1 MQVLA
6 TWVKTFC
13 RSIAQWRHSNTATR
27 IRFAFVT
34 FRGKLALFGI
44 SKFKYEKKNE
54 MDSGSNSKITQM
66 AY

>member
-1 MQVLA
+1 MTSFQYCYQNP
-6 TWVKTFC
+6 FC
-13 RSIAQWRHSNTATR
+13 FR
-27 IRFAFVT
+27 T

-54 MDSGSNSKITQM
+54 MDFGSNSKITQM